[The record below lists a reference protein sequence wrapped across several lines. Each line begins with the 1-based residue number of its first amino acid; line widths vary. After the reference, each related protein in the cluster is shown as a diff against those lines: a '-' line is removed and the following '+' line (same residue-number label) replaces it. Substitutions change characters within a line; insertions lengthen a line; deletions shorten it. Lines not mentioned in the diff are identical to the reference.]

1 MWVVYWGFPHSSVP
15 SGTNIAI
22 ENCHRNSG
30 FAHWKWWIFPYKS
43 PFSHGFPMVF
53 PWFTRGEYIQCA
65 LRSPGDVRGTFPAG
79 GPWEVGGRLGA
90 GFLFCQGFWPW
101 KMVVSQY
108 MYHNMWYLW
117 YLWYLWYIYIYI
129 YSQKWF
135 HYRFT
140 IKNGRSTLANG
151 RFHYV
156 SLTGAPYINL
166 KSGSSGVKNRGLTYG
181 TFSFKSDLT
190 RKRCLEFD
198 GPMGSPLSQ
207 ISISWGYFLRCIIN
221 TIWRDS
227 LGYIMDMDI
236 YIYIYIHTCMH
247 IFIDIR
253 DQCDFWIVN
262 QHFWG
267 DIIS

>member
-1 MWVVYWGFPHSSVP
+1 
-15 SGTNIAI
+15 
-22 ENCHRNSG
+22 
-30 FAHWKWWIFPYKS
+30 
-43 PFSHGFPMVF
+43 MVF
-53 PWFTRGEYIQCA
+53 PWFSHGLPEGNTSNARYVRQEMCA
-65 LRSPGDVRGTFPAG
+65 VRSRLEALEKL
-79 GPWEVGGRLGA
+79 EVGSG
-90 GFLFCQGFWPW
+90 QGFFFVRDFGHEKWW
-101 KMVVSQY
+101 
-108 MYHNMWYLW
+108 YHNMWYLW
-117 YLWYLWYIYIYI
+117 YLWYIYI

-236 YIYIYIHTCMH
+236 YIYTYMHAYIYRHTWSMW
-247 IFIDIR
+247 FLD
-253 DQCDFWIVN
+253 
-262 QHFWG
+262 
-267 DIIS
+267 S